1 MPGQQISRRAM
12 FAPRRY
18 LRLSLAPRRHPS
30 HISCSIVPNTL
41 APEFQPSTGSLRWLS
56 TMTCSDSRRAVG
68 ELRVD
73 TWLLRWSHKVEEVN
87 RALIRKLIAGRNLA
101 EHAPILI
108 VVGYRRRRS
117 HFAQRFGLTAIRQA
131 GHRSPLAICDTL
143 VGSSTVA
150 EANAAG
156 HWRSTNRHDPPPS
169 IS

>member
-87 RALIRKLIAGRNLA
+87 RALIRKLI
-101 EHAPILI
+101 

-156 HWRSTNRHDPPPS
+156 
-169 IS
+169 